1 MTIVLEDRTLA
12 DGDEIHERTAMARE
26 IVVTSLVDAVV
37 DDLRTL
43 VVTGDLA
50 PGTAL
55 TEADVAARY
64 DIARASARAA
74 IERLT
79 AEHVL
84 VRRNHKTARVVD
96 LGPDDVRDIYR
107 TRTYLES
114 EVLRRLA
121 HDRLVPPAA
130 REANAEIAAL
140 WADGSYAVVE
150 PDMRFHTSLI
160 DALGSTR
167 TSAIYHSLA
176 FEVKLCMAQ
185 LQGRQRLSPQ
195 IIVAEH
201 ARLLELIEAG
211 DGEGAARLLDEHLAR
226 ARELLAASLGGVAGP
241 EASVPSSALPTA
253 PTPEAAAR

>member
-1 MTIVLEDRTLA
+1 
-12 DGDEIHERTAMARE
+12 MARG

-43 VVTGDLA
+43 VLTGTLE
-50 PGTAL
+50 PGTPL
-55 TEADVAARY
+55 TELDVATRY
-64 DIARASARAA
+64 DVARASARAA

-79 AEHVL
+79 AEKVL
-84 VRRNHKTARVVD
+84 VRNNHKTARVVE

-121 HDRLVPPAA
+121 DERRVPAPA

-140 WADGSYAVVE
+140 WAQGSYAVVE

-185 LQGRQRLSPQ
+185 LQGRQRLSPE

-211 DGEGAARLLDEHLAR
+211 DADGAAHLLDEHLAR
-226 ARELLAASLGGVAGP
+226 ARELLAASLGGAAGP
-241 EASVPSSALPTA
+241 EAFLPSSALPA
-253 PTPEAAAR
+253 

>member
-1 MTIVLEDRTLA
+1 MALA
-12 DGDEIHERTAMARE
+12 
-26 IVVTSLVDAVV
+26 VTSLVDALA
-37 DDLRTL
+37 DDLRSR
-43 VVTGDLA
+43 VVSGDLP
-50 PGTAL
+50 PGSPL
-55 TEADVAARY
+55 TEVEVATRY
-64 DIARASARAA
+64 DVARASARAA

-79 AEHVL
+79 GEKVL
-84 VRRNHKTARVVD
+84 VRRTHKTARVVE

-121 HDRLVPPAA
+121 AQRRVPEPA
-130 REANAEIAAL
+130 REANAQIAAL
-140 WADGSYAVVE
+140 WATGSYAIVE

-167 TSAIYHSLA
+167 TSAMYHSLA
-176 FEVKLCMAQ
+176 FEVRLCMAQ

-195 IIVAEH
+195 VIVAEH

-211 DGEGAARLLDEHLAR
+211 DGAGAAAMLDEHLAR

-241 EASVPSSALPTA
+241 EADVPSSALRGDA
-253 PTPEAAAR
+253 QLDLR